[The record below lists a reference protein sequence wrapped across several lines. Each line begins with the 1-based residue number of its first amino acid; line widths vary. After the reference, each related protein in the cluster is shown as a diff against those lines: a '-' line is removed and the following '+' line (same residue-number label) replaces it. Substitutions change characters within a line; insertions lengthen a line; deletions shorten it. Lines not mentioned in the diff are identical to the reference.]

1 MVFGELHKTEKWN
14 CFAGKIL
21 TDSIVE
27 KGKGDVMNWQGLVD
41 IVSDIFS
48 NSLVASLLGV
58 IVGGFI
64 TYKVQKHSIDKQ
76 QQFEREKIKDEE
88 NKKNQKIKIKA
99 YNKILHLSSI
109 HIVSEWNHH
118 TGETELYSAKFT
130 EHIQPILYEIY
141 HLLDAEIAKEFDF
154 IDRKHEEMTVM
165 GPEDGDEWLLGAAYA
180 IIIAKIRKEFEEIR
194 NSRSSELSP
203 I

>member
-1 MVFGELHKTEKWN
+1 MFGELHKTEKWN
-14 CFAGKIL
+14 CFVGKIL

-27 KGKGDVMNWQGLVD
+27 REKGDVMNWQGLVD

-64 TYKVQKHSIDKQ
+64 TYKVQKHSIEKQ

-88 NKKNQKIKIKA
+88 HKKNQEIKIRA
-99 YNKILHLSSI
+99 YSKILHLNSTY
-109 HIVSEWNHH
+109 IVSEWDHH
-118 TGETELYSAKFT
+118 TGKTELYGVKFI

-141 HLLDAEIAKEFDF
+141 HLLDDEIAKEFDY
-154 IDRKHEEMTVM
+154 IETSYERIYVM
-165 GPEDGDEWLLGAAYA
+165 GAEDDDIWVLGESYSR
-180 IIIAKIRKEFEEIR
+180 ILAKIRKEFEDIR
-194 NSRSSELSP
+194 NSRSST
-203 I
+203 